1 VAVHAM
7 HSGNFVPHTLR
18 LEDVGNSRLVHPGQ
32 VADDLRASIRTGA
45 YPPGSQLPSYEELM
59 KHYLVSITVIRS
71 AIRELRTERLVR
83 THQGKGVFVTDPL
96 PPLADGGPAAASQAA
111 TERAE
116 TRALAAEVAS
126 LRAELRKLAQRD
138 DVARIEANL
147 IELYGRTGHDYPLED
162 QHTEAQQEISERT
175 ARRGRGS

>member
-1 VAVHAM
+1 MAEW
-7 HSGNFVPHTLR
+7 SGRPAYL
-18 LEDVGNSRLVHPGQ
+18 Q

-45 YPPGSQLPSYEELM
+45 YPPGSQLPSYDEFM
-59 KHYLVSITVIRS
+59 KHYGVSITVIRS

-96 PPLADGGPAAASQAA
+96 PTLAEASLPARGQA
-111 TERAE
+111 TPERAD

-147 IELYGRTGHDYPLED
+147 IELYGRTGHDYPLGD
-162 QHTEAQQEISERT
+162 QHADAQQEISERT
-175 ARRGRGS
+175 ARGGRGS